1 MKQNY
6 LTTGKAYSA
15 PVCEKIELRFE
26 GSMMTVVSSATYGQA
41 GRAGN
46 NLDVLDGDDELE
58 F

>member
-26 GSMMTVVSSATYGQA
+26 GSMMSVVSSAAYGQA
-41 GRAGN
+41 GRAGRD
-46 NLDVLDGDDELE
+46 LEELDELE